1 MTFQC
6 LKVCIPTD
14 SGIRLKWF
22 KDDSLVKNSYY
33 EPSCSQFCLELRV
46 RKTRQK
52 VWHHLNEL
60 VIHFIVLVY
69 IAQLTDF

>member
-22 KDDSLVKNSYY
+22 KDDSLEKNSYY
-33 EPSCSQFCLELRV
+33 EPYCSQFCLELRV

-52 VWHHLNEL
+52 FG
-60 VIHFIVLVY
+60 I
-69 IAQLTDF
+69 T